1 MELIEDS
8 SAFEG
13 LREEWNGLLAESSAK
28 CFFLTWEWLYT
39 WWKHLSQGRKLSILA
54 VRLGTELVAVAPL
67 VLKRSTFRDLSPFR
81 SLGFLGVTAV
91 GSDYVDFIVKC
102 GKEQEACQVLAD
114 HLAGTG
120 LMVEFRQL
128 KRAASVAAELGEE
141 LKRRGWRISAAKTS
155 VCPFINLSGHSWESY
170 IETLGP
176 AHRYNF
182 KRRLK
187 NLARRFEVRFE
198 RARSGAERREFL
210 AHLISLHNARWR
222 DRGRVG
228 AFSTPAL
235 RAFHEEISERAL
247 ARGWLRLFVLRLD
260 GKPAAA
266 LYGFKYDSTFYFY
279 QSGFDPR
286 YKKESV
292 GLIAMGL
299 AIKSAVE
306 EGVEEYDLLHG
317 DETYKLHWAA
327 EARELGRLDL
337 YPPRM
342 LGWLQQHAMSVKG
355 ALRGV
360 VRSML
365 GDAIADRI
373 ADRRAF

>member
-1 MELIEDS
+1 
-8 SAFEG
+8 
-13 LREEWNGLLAESSAK
+13 
-28 CFFLTWEWLYT
+28 
-39 WWKHLSQGRKLSILA
+39 
-54 VRLGTELVAVAPL
+54 
-67 VLKRSTFRDLSPFR
+67 
-81 SLGFLGVTAV
+81 
-91 GSDYVDFIVKC
+91 
-102 GKEQEACQVLAD
+102 
-114 HLAGTG
+114 
-120 LMVEFRQL
+120 
-128 KRAASVAAELGEE
+128 
-141 LKRRGWRISAAKTS
+141 
-155 VCPFINLSGHSWESY
+155 
-170 IETLGP
+170 
-176 AHRYNF
+176 
-182 KRRLK
+182 
-187 NLARRFEVRFE
+187 
-198 RARSGAERREFL
+198 
-210 AHLISLHNARWR
+210 
-222 DRGRVG
+222 VG